1 MTTTNEARPIQT
13 ISNDFY
19 SLDIGMKQSILT
31 ELMKMFIADER
42 KIPLRLMADLKK
54 VKKQNKKRMGY
65 TLHTDVKNTRKCM
78 KMYYKQYK
86 HLDKYYPKNIDVLWV
101 GSLQR
106 GQRAVDIEKKYEKL
120 IRIKTSSHIWTY
132 TDAKDDLFWINPEV
146 FKRVRKNY
154 SRLEKD
160 NDIKKLDFK
169 IGDVD
174 WYAINISDS
183 DSDELLNYGISS
195 LANEM
200 VYGFTVVFDDVKS
213 RDDYYDW
220 VRK

>member
-1 MTTTNEARPIQT
+1 MTTTNEARPIQM

-65 TLHTDVKNTRKCM
+65 TLHTDEKNTRKCM

-120 IRIKTSSHIWTY
+120 IRIKTSSHIWNY
-132 TDAKDDLFWINPEV
+132 TDNKDDLFWINPEV

-200 VYGFTVVFDDVKS
+200 VYGFTMVFDDVKS